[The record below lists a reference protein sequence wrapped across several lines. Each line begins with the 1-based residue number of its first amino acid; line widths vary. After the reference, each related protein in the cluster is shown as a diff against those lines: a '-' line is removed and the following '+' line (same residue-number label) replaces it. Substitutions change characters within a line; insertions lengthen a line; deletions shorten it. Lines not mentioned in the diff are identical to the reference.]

1 MAKKA
6 SHTQTESKSY
16 QRPGKVAE
24 PDVKLAAHFQVHSD
38 GASMVLTL
46 ILSGLP
52 AGRRQQLNFACNGA
66 PLKRP
71 QNQHTQGT
79 ASDHSRQHTQ
89 RADWAGTRVSRLLY
103 PSRLSFRIKGRM
115 NFPGKKKLKEFI
127 TIKPMLQEISKGLEE
142 EGEEER

>member
-24 PDVKLAAHFQVHSD
+24 PDVKLAAHFQVHSV

-46 ILSGLP
+46 ILSGFP
-52 AGRRQQLNFACNGA
+52 AGHRQQLNFACNGA

-71 QNQHTQGT
+71 QNEHTQGT
-79 ASDHSRQHTQ
+79 TLDHSRTLPNHLHRQHTL

-103 PSRLSFRIKGRM
+103 PARLSFRIKGQM
-115 NFPGKKKLKEFI
+115 NFPGKKKAKGGHCHQ
-127 TIKPMLQEISKGLEE
+127 TNVTGNIKGT
-142 EGEEER
+142 